1 LLPKVRS
8 FDPSSHRFALT
19 DVNVRIGLFVTKM
32 FHPNVAA
39 SGEICVN
46 TLKKDWKSEFGISHI
61 LLVMI
66 LKVFVFPTKPY

>member
-1 LLPKVRS
+1 
-8 FDPSSHRFALT
+8 
-19 DVNVRIGLFVTKM
+19 M

-66 LKVFVFPTKPY
+66 SKVFVFITKPY

>member
-1 LLPKVRS
+1 VRS
-8 FDPSSHRFALT
+8 FGPSSHRFALT